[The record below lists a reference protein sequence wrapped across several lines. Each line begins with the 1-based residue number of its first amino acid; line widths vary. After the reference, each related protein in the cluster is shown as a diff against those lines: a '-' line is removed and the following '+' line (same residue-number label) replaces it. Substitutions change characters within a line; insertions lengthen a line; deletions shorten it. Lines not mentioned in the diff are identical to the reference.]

1 MIKILSEQDGGDS
14 AMNRSWDSSRNLD
27 EQEAGGANYGQGCN
41 ERLGIHVC
49 RQAQNEL
56 PAQLAISLIQGKW
69 KMRILSQLQQGP
81 VRLSQLRKMFP
92 GASKKML
99 TQHLREM
106 EEDGLSGVNYSS
118 PSATIIIPYAF
129 VLPFLFFPLLL
140 AGPERSPVGAER
152 RACQQQGWPD
162 RYPPQLAAWLSVPDS
177 RFFLA
182 CSIR

>member
-1 MIKILSEQDGGDS
+1 VIKILLEQDGGDS

-27 EQEAGGANYGQGCN
+27 EPEENGASYRQGCN
-41 ERLGIHVC
+41 GRFRIHVC
-49 RQAQNEL
+49 QQAENEW

-106 EEDGLSGVNYSS
+106 EEDGLVVRTDLSARLRHVEYSLETSLGV
-118 PSATIIIPYAF
+118 A
-129 VLPFLFFPLLL
+129 VLHLINTLTEWGSQHAPALF
-140 AGPERSPVGAER
+140 RQVS
-152 RACQQQGWPD
+152 D
-162 RYPPQLAAWLSVPDS
+162 RDLPQK
-177 RFFLA
+177 
-182 CSIR
+182 

>member
-1 MIKILSEQDGGDS
+1 VIKILSEQDGGDS
-14 AMNRSWDSSRNLD
+14 AMNRSWDSSRNFD
-27 EQEAGGANYGQGCN
+27 EPEAGGANYGQGCN

-69 KMRILSQLQQGP
+69 KMRILSQLQKGP

-106 EEDGLSGVNYSS
+106 EEDGLIIRTDLSARLRHVEYSLEDSLGVAVLNLINTLTDWGSQHAPALS
-118 PSATIIIPYAF
+118 RQVPER
-129 VLPFLFFPLLL
+129 VLPK
-140 AGPERSPVGAER
+140 E
-152 RACQQQGWPD
+152 
-162 RYPPQLAAWLSVPDS
+162 
-177 RFFLA
+177 
-182 CSIR
+182 